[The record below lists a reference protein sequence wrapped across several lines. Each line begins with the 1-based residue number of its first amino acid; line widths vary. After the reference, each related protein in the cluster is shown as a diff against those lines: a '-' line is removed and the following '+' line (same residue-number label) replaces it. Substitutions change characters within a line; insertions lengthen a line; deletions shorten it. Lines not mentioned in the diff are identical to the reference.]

1 MQNPMPTIAPSN
13 GAAPEAASCLFL
25 ISAPSGSG
33 KSTLVGELFRL
44 VPGLEFS
51 ISYTTRPA
59 RGSEEHGREY
69 FFISRDEFNRMLAE
83 GDFLEHAEVFGN
95 CYGTAWS
102 FLEDARRRGADLVL
116 DIDVQGAAQ
125 VRQRHAGSVSIFI
138 APPDRDTLAWRL
150 RNRGLDTP
158 EVIEHRLRDASREI
172 AAYNEYQYVLI
183 NDELPRSVERLQ
195 AIVLVERARRRGW
208 PAVLQDSRIP
218 AIESVRL
225 EQLAEGC
232 LQSRVA
238 EPLAPVLHSF
248 GIESV
253 RV

>member
-1 MQNPMPTIAPSN
+1 MPEPMHKR
-13 GAAPEAASCLFL
+13 AASITPEAASCLFL

-51 ISYTTRPA
+51 ISYTTRPS

-69 FFISRDEFNRMLAE
+69 FFISREEFKRMLAD
-83 GDFLEHAEVFGN
+83 GDFLEYAEVFGN
-95 CYGTAWS
+95 YYGTAWS

-125 VRQRHAGSVSIFI
+125 VRQRHAGTVSIFI

-208 PAVLQDSRIP
+208 PKVLQESRMP
-218 AIESVRL
+218 AAERFRL
-225 EQLAEGC
+225 ERLAEEC
-232 LQSRVA
+232 LQFRVA
-238 EPLAPVLHSF
+238 ERLAPVLHSF
-248 GIESV
+248 GIATV